1 MALCGIRSASAHVAA
16 LVEAM
21 RIYFGALALLA
32 ILAFAPAQTAE
43 PCVAVKFTLHA
54 YSGPI
59 VIEDACLVAHTYTAG
74 SLAVE
79 ARDMGDGIFKNGFDP
94 EDTP

>member
-1 MALCGIRSASAHVAA
+1 
-16 LVEAM
+16 M
-21 RIYFGALALLA
+21 RIYFAGLALLA
-32 ILAFAPAQTAE
+32 ILAFSPAQTAE
-43 PCVAVKFTLHA
+43 PCIAVKFTLHA

-59 VIEDACLVAHTYTAG
+59 MIEDACLVAHTYSG
-74 SLAVE
+74 DLLIVE